1 MKRAEI
7 ILGGLIVLF
16 MTLRLFYAFPYMNIA
31 IILLTM
37 VLSITYL
44 FLGFAFL
51 NKVRLRN
58 IFKKDAYNGISA
70 LRILGTIFTGFVL
83 SQICIYSLFKYM
95 RWPYGNQ
102 GLVIALNMLL
112 VILVIVVIKLIISKK
127 RFYMIFL
134 IRLMIFVFL
143 GIFMFF
149 FPDET
154 ILEMKNRN
162 DPEYIEAEKERIKE
176 MEDLQFQQS
185 KD

>member
-1 MKRAEI
+1 
-7 ILGGLIVLF
+7 
-16 MTLRLFYAFPYMNIA
+16 
-31 IILLTM
+31 
-37 VLSITYL
+37 
-44 FLGFAFL
+44 
-51 NKVRLRN
+51 
-58 IFKKDAYNGISA
+58 
-70 LRILGTIFTGFVL
+70 
-83 SQICIYSLFKYM
+83 M

-134 IRLMIFVFL
+134 IRLMIFIFL
-143 GIFMFF
+143 GVFMFF

-162 DPEYIEAEKERIKE
+162 DPEYIQAEKERIKE
-176 MEDLQFQQS
+176 VEDLQFQQS